1 MNTTLITEHD
11 YNKEVQNI
19 AQCIVND
26 NKGDYEDTEGLEEA
40 INDTLLHE
48 AIDSHMWI
56 IYYSYNLDVYQHS
69 DNKDYFIREFGDESA
84 ASCLRESLQCLH
96 QAIAFWCLY
105 ADVQEALSGILTEI
119 NDDTSGDIV

>member
-1 MNTTLITEHD
+1 MNITEHD

-56 IYYSYNLDVYQHS
+56 IYYSYNLDVYEHS
-69 DNKDYFIREFGDESA
+69 SNRDYAVDNFGDDW
-84 ASCLRESLQCLH
+84 LQHEIKENGLAGLH
-96 QAIAFWCLY
+96 QGLAFWCLY
-105 ADVQEALSGILTEI
+105 ADVQEALSGILTEM
-119 NDDTSGDIV
+119 NDATNGDTV